1 MMKLQGNNILIIIN
15 ILWHKWRVSAV
26 TGTHQVEY
34 LSLTRTTS
42 NIVQKNINLS
52 LYYQID
58 NMISYTLRPI
68 A

>member
-58 NMISYTLRPI
+58 NMISYYDL
-68 A
+68 